1 MFDLTFLGTAA
12 TTPSAKRGLPALLV
26 AAGSERFLID
36 CGEGTQRQ
44 LHHAGAGFRRLGH
57 VLLTHAHLDHILG
70 LAGLIAS
77 LGLFDLRQELTICG
91 SAQTIALVDRYLSGL
106 WPEHRAPVPLR
117 LIELQPG
124 PVLNGRDY
132 TVSCF
137 AVRHR
142 GTESLGYRFA
152 TLPRRHM
159 DAARLEA
166 LGVPPGP
173 LRARL
178 AKGESVTLPDGRRID
193 PEMVLGEAIAGAS
206 LAIVGDTEEI
216 ETLVPAVQGV
226 DALVIEATFLA
237 ADAALAAE
245 RGHLT
250 AAAAGRLA
258 AAAGVGALYLQHI
271 SGRYD
276 PAAVA
281 EEAGHFFP
289 GARVMNDFD
298 MVTVVARDAPY
309 PGPLP
314 ASGERE
320 RAAASPLPVKTGRGT
335 G

>member
-12 TTPSAKRGLPALLV
+12 TTPSARRGLPALLV
-26 AAGSERFLID
+26 GASAERFLVD

-77 LGLFDLRQELTICG
+77 LGLFDLRDELTICG
-91 SAQTIALVDRYLSGL
+91 SAQTIAVVERYLSGL
-106 WPEHRAPVPLR
+106 WPGRQAPVPLR
-117 LIELQPG
+117 LVALQPG
-124 PVLNGRDY
+124 PVLSGRGY

-142 GTESLGYRFA
+142 GTASLGYRFA
-152 TLPRRHM
+152 TEPRRHM
-159 DAARLEA
+159 DAARLRA

-173 LRARL
+173 LRACL
-178 AKGESVTLPDGRRID
+178 AKGEAITLPDGRQID
-193 PEMVLGEAIAGAS
+193 PEMVLGAAVPGAS
-206 LAIVGDTEEI
+206 LAIVGDTEEV
-216 ETLVPAVQGV
+216 ETLVPAVAGA
-226 DALVIEATFLA
+226 DALVIEATFLE

-250 AAAAGRLA
+250 AAEVGRLA

-281 EEAGHFFP
+281 EEAARFFS

-298 MVTVVARDAPY
+298 TVTVVA
-309 PGPLP
+309 GGTSP
-314 ASGERE
+314 ATRGRW
-320 RAAASPLPVKTGRGT
+320 RA
-335 G
+335 